1 MLKLHFLRSL
11 AAVAVASAFSAYAA
25 PEAPAPAP
33 AAPAAGEA
41 PKPVTGK
48 VKVTIETTKGN
59 IDLELDADK
68 APVTVNNFV
77 NYARKGFYE
86 GTIFHRVIPGF
97 MIQGGGFT
105 EDASQKTADKAIVN
119 EGKNGLTNK
128 RGTIAMARTSDP
140 NSATA
145 QFFINVKDN
154 EGLDYPS
161 PDGYGYA
168 VFGKVTDGMKVVDAI
183 VNAPTTTH
191 GMLQNFPKDTIKIT
205 KVTVK

>member
-11 AAVAVASAFSAYAA
+11 AAITLASTCSVYAQS
-25 PEAPAPAP
+25 PAPAP
-33 AAPAAGEA
+33 AAGEEA
-41 PKPVTGK
+41 KPVTGK
-48 VKVTIETTKGN
+48 VKVTMETTKGK
-59 IDLELDADK
+59 IELELDADK
-68 APVTVNNFV
+68 APITVNNFV

-105 EDASQKTADKAIVN
+105 EDGTQKTADKSIIN

>member
-1 MLKLHFLRSL
+1 MLKLHFLRTFAAL
-11 AAVAVASAFSAYAA
+11 AITTALGSRASAQT
-25 PEAPAPAP
+25 PAPAP
-33 AAPAAGEA
+33 SAPAAAEEA
-41 PKPVTGK
+41 KPVTGN

-97 MIQGGGFT
+97 MIQGGGLSESGEKKDT
-105 EDASQKTADKAIVN
+105 DKPIVN
-119 EGKNGLTNK
+119 ESKNGLTND

-145 QFFINVKDN
+145 QFFINVHNNDN
-154 EGLDYPS
+154 LNYPS
-161 PDGYGYA
+161 FDGYGYA
-168 VFGKVTDGMKVVDAI
+168 VFGKVTKGMDVADAI
-183 VNAPTTTH
+183 VNAPT
-191 GMLQNFPKDTIKIT
+191 GSNDFPKDPVKIK
-205 KVTVK
+205 KVIINP